1 MHTLKV
7 IKLGEGGGEVKLL
20 NAGELILRHL
30 EKSGRAIVLPRRI
43 VLEFYKGPDDS
54 PGVGTSPAMT
64 ISEW

>member
-7 IKLGEGGGEVKLL
+7 IKLGELVKLL

-30 EKSGRAIVLPRRI
+30 EKSERAIVLPRRI

-54 PGVGTSPAMT
+54 PGVGTSLAMT